1 MRALEVVEL
10 TGRPFAATLPEPA
23 ARYDTVQIG
32 LDRADLDERV
42 AARVDRMWA
51 AGLVAEVRA
60 LERRGLRDGPT
71 ASRALGYQQVLAL
84 GDTPEARAGTVTATR
99 RFVRR
104 QRSWFRRDPRVR
116 WLDAARARPAGA
128 SAYPR
133 PVSEDAR
140 WTRFVKGHGT
150 ENDFVVLPDAPP
162 LDPQTVRALC
172 DRRAGIGAD
181 GVLRV
186 QRGAGV
192 DGGFVM
198 DYWNADGSVAEMC
211 GNGIR
216 VFARYL
222 RRRRAGRAGHAAGRH
237 PGRRPH
243 RAGAAGRG
251 RDGRDGRARCA
262 LEAAPTVGGRP
273 GTAVSMGNPHVVV
286 ELPDLAALDALDLS
300 RPPDVRP
307 PLPDG
312 QNVEWAV
319 RRGPRSLAVRVHE
332 RGVGETRS
340 CGTGVCA
347 AVVAAVAWSG
357 GAGLDDAWT
366 VDVPGGRL
374 TVTWLSAGPVLL
386 SGPAVLV
393 ARGEV
398 DLAALSRR

>member
-1 MRALEVVEL
+1 
-10 TGRPFAATLPEPA
+10 
-23 ARYDTVQIG
+23 
-32 LDRADLDERV
+32 
-42 AARVDRMWA
+42 
-51 AGLVAEVRA
+51 
-60 LERRGLRDGPT
+60 
-71 ASRALGYQQVLAL
+71 
-84 GDTPEARAGTVTATR
+84 
-99 RFVRR
+99 
-104 QRSWFRRDPRVR
+104 
-116 WLDAARARPAGA
+116 
-128 SAYPR
+128 
-133 PVSEDAR
+133 
-140 WTRFVKGHGT
+140 VKGHGT

-172 DRRAGIGAD
+172 DRRAGLGAD

-186 QRGAGV
+186 QRGDA
-192 DGGFVM
+192 GFVM
-198 DYWNADGSVAEMC
+198 DYWNADGSLAEMC
-211 GNGIR
+211 GNGVR
-216 VFARYL
+216 VFGRYL
-222 RRRRAGRAGHAAGRH
+222 VDAGLAEPGTLPVATRAGVRTVQVPPTGDVTVEM
-237 PGRRPH
+237 
-243 RAGAAGRG
+243 GAPVP
-251 RDGRDGRARCA
+251 
-262 LEAAPTVGGRP
+262 LEAAPTVGGVP

-312 QNVEWAV
+312 QNVEWVV
-319 RRGPRSLAVRVHE
+319 RRGPRSLAMRVHE

-357 GAGLDDAWT
+357 GEGLDDAWT